1 VNAIVSSSIGTS
13 TSVMIGA
20 IVGAVLGVC
29 LLIACLVLIVMG
41 MRRHRRRNQTDN
53 NVLDSSSMN
62 VDMNTP
68 YLAMNAPGVG
78 IGTTT
83 GAKPTSGD
91 QYASIQKVH
100 QNLSSP
106 SSAGYQTPSRGE

>member
-1 VNAIVSSSIGTS
+1 
-13 TSVMIGA
+13 MIGA

-53 NVLDSSSMN
+53 HVPSSSTTN
-62 VDMNTP
+62 TGVEMNTL